1 MPAVSSTVHGHS
13 TAIVGDKHVETQTS
27 EPGNTAPRPIKEG
40 LFLGSLQRLDDI
52 SLAGTKCA
60 SCGETSLGRVM
71 LCPNCG
77 SDRVEELRLSDR
89 GIVWTYTVARHRP
102 PGNYRGPEPFVPF
115 GIGLVELPEGLRVL
129 STLDCEI
136 DSIRVGLPV
145 TFTPFLRHEKDGD
158 AVVAFTYRPA
168 AEATR

>member
-1 MPAVSSTVHGHS
+1 M
-13 TAIVGDKHVETQTS
+13 ETQTS
-27 EPGNTAPRPIKEG
+27 ENGNPAPRPIKEN

-52 SLAGTKCA
+52 SLAGTKCI
-60 SCGETSLGRVM
+60 SCGETSLGRVT

-77 SDRVEELRLSDR
+77 SDRVNELRLSDH
-89 GIVWTYTVARHRP
+89 GIVWTFTVARHRP

-145 TFTPFLRHEKDGD
+145 TFTPFLRHDKDGD
-158 AVVAFTYRPA
+158 VVVAFTYRPA
-168 AEATR
+168 TEATR